1 VPNVAL
7 RGSEEW
13 KFSLIHVT
21 LPPVKLGNSFQ
32 KGGSGEKAFI
42 VLGLDYSL
50 LSFKA
55 IMALLN

>member
-1 VPNVAL
+1 MEILVDSCYPSP
-7 RGSEEW
+7 G
-13 KFSLIHVT
+13 
-21 LPPVKLGNSFQ
+21 KLQNSSQ

-50 LSFKA
+50 LNFKA

>member
-1 VPNVAL
+1 MPNVAL
-7 RGSEEW
+7 QGSEEW

-21 LPPVKLGNSFQ
+21 LAPVLLGNSSQ

-42 VLGLDYSL
+42 VLGLDYNL

-55 IMALLN
+55 IMVLLN